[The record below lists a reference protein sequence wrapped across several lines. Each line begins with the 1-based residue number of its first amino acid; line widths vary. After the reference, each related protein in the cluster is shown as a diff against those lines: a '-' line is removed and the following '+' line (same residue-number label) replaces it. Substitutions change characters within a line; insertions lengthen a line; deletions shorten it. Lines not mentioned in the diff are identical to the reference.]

1 MPAQSIRYYM
11 NLLESSST
19 VTLQSLVDEIEHALK
34 SDKDSSFTMTSQTK
48 IESPEF
54 GGATVEFIQVPF
66 VKGDESVGVNSL
78 TRLNAIIDK
87 FFRDYRAKGYI
98 FTQPK
103 SVKMEKMYDGSTHG
117 TLEFTVG
124 IPKD

>member
-1 MPAQSIRYYM
+1 MVCRW
-11 NLLESSST
+11 N
-19 VTLQSLVDEIEHALK
+19 IEHAAPAVYESWFCFRRYLT
-34 SDKDSSFTMTSQTK
+34 DS
-48 IESPEF
+48 
-54 GGATVEFIQVPF
+54 V
-66 VKGDESVGVNSL
+66 
-78 TRLNAIIDK
+78 NAIIDK